1 MLYRVCE
8 TQWFPN
14 TCTYRILAGDF
25 SWYIWHINLVFGLST
40 VNSATCLKKIYKIL
54 KELNLEEKNNEIIS
68 QMNRPCTKRQDF
80 FHVINMV
87 LVFFILKS
95 LS

>member
-8 TQWFPN
+8 IQWFPN
-14 TCTYRILAGDF
+14 TYRILAGDF